1 VSLLLEKLRENFTST
16 LAVIT
21 KPVQLLSPNLI
32 TLLGL
37 LASLAAAYF
46 YLQATSQTILLGA
59 LLLIISGYFD
69 VADGFVAKK
78 KNATTKFGALLDSVT
93 DRYADSAIIA
103 ALILSHLVE
112 PAVGIIALIGFLLVS
127 YVRARAS
134 SLGVEMATIGL
145 AERAER
151 LIILIVAS
159 LIAGTIGPLGVMDL
173 AVILLAILTHFTVLQ
188 RMIYAWRK
196 LS

>member
-1 VSLLLEKLRENFTST
+1 MLNKLRASLTST
-16 LAVIT
+16 LEIIT
-21 KPVQLLSPNLI
+21 TPLQSLPPDLI

-46 YLQATSQTILLGA
+46 YLQATSLSILVGA
-59 LLLIISGYFD
+59 FLLVISGYLD
-69 VADGFVAKK
+69 VADGFIAKK
-78 KNATTKFGALLDSVT
+78 KNLTTKFGALLDSVT
-93 DRYADSAIIA
+93 DRYADAAIIA

-112 PAVGIIALIGFLLVS
+112 PVVGIVALIGFLLVS
-127 YVRARAS
+127 YVRARAA
-134 SLGVEMATIGL
+134 SLGVEMATIGF

-151 LIILIVAS
+151 LIILIAAS

-173 AVILLAILTHFTVLQ
+173 AVIILAVLTHFTVLQ
-188 RMIYAWRK
+188 RMFYAYRR

>member
-1 VSLLLEKLRENFTST
+1 MNKLRDSFTSA
-16 LAVIT
+16 LVIIT

-32 TLLGL
+32 TILAL

-46 YLQATSQTILLGA
+46 YLQATSLSILVGA
-59 LLLIISGYFD
+59 FLLMISGYFD
-69 VADGFVAKK
+69 VADGFIAKK
-78 KNATTKFGALLDSVT
+78 KNAATKFGALLDSVA

-127 YVRARAS
+127 YARARAA
-134 SLGVEMATIGL
+134 SLGVEMANIGL

-151 LIILIVAS
+151 LIILIGAS
-159 LIAGTIGPLGVMDL
+159 VIAGTIGPLGVMDL

-188 RMIYAWRK
+188 RMVYAWRK
-196 LS
+196 LG